1 MSEKYR
7 KFMNLKE
14 GEEEGVSY
22 VCAKRRQK
30 KSLKRTAWFIVLLPY
45 TFLYIM
51 YAVCAR
57 IHVPIFISEVN
68 DRI

>member
-7 KFMNLKE
+7 KFMKQKRRRIGGGVMCVQKE
-14 GEEEGVSY
+14 G
-22 VCAKRRQK
+22 K
-30 KSLKRTAWFIVLLPY
+30 KAKRTAWFIVLLPY

>member
-1 MSEKYR
+1 MCVQ
-7 KFMNLKE
+7 KE
-14 GEEEGVSY
+14 G
-22 VCAKRRQK
+22 K
-30 KSLKRTAWFIVLLPY
+30 KAKRTAWFIVLLPY